1 MATLASS
8 ILNSIHFAPSVLD
21 SPPTI
26 LLAEEDESLRDAL
39 ATELSREGFQVVE
52 VEDGMEA
59 EDYLGLTSLQGGHLP
74 CPSMI
79 VSDVSLSGS
88 SGLEL
93 LSHLRAMNVHTPFIF
108 INAVETPAFYE
119 QTEGLDASY
128 VLPRPIQLEDLKR
141 AIFDRLM
148 FGAS

>member
-8 ILNSIHFAPSVLD
+8 VLHSIHFTPSVLD

-26 LLAEEDESLRDAL
+26 LLAEEDEILRDAL

-59 EDYLGLTSLQGGHLP
+59 EDYMSLTSLQGGHLP
-74 CPSMI
+74 CPSVI

-108 INAVETPAFYE
+108 INADVTPDFYE
-119 QTEGLDASY
+119 HAKRLDASY
-128 VLPRPIQLEDLKR
+128 VLSRPTRLRDLKR
-141 AIFDRLM
+141 AIYV
-148 FGAS
+148 ST